1 MSINVRKMNQIIPTD
16 IMRFIRF
23 FYYFLKKKILLFDVF
38 KNISVKY
45 NFSNISIL
53 LPLNHRLPEFRFM
66 NPKYDK
72 FLPIICQQIKTGET
86 IVDIGANVGDT
97 LASIVEKN
105 SKPTFLC
112 IEANN
117 EFFLYLKINIKRIK
131 KKIKHINIFASKQL
145 VGKKI
150 NNVLLKRKEGTAR
163 AIIDKGNLKPKTL
176 DEILIDFNNLKN
188 IKLIKIDTD
197 GFDYDVLDSSM
208 KTIEKYK
215 PILFFEC
222 LYEFEFQKEGYKNT
236 IKNLISKGYKEWV
249 IFDNY
254 GEIITETNSL
264 EVIINYIEYI
274 WYKKHNGKKYIN
286 DYYDFLSYSD
296 NDKGLIYKSLQDFN
310 K

>member
-1 MSINVRKMNQIIPTD
+1 
-16 IMRFIRF
+16 MRFILF
-23 FYYFLKKKILLFDVF
+23 FYYFLKKKILLMNFF

-45 NFSNISIL
+45 NFGNISIL
-53 LPLNHRLPEFRFM
+53 LPLNHRLPEFQIM

-72 FLPIICQQIKTGET
+72 FLPVICQQIKTDET
-86 IVDIGANVGDT
+86 IIDIGANVGDT

-117 EFFLYLKINIKRIK
+117 EFFSYLEINIKRIK
-131 KKIKHINIFASKQL
+131 KKIKGINIFASKDL
-145 VGKKI
+145 VGKNI
-150 NNVLLKRKEGTAR
+150 SNVSLKRKEGTAR
-163 AIIDKGNLKPKTL
+163 AIIDKGNINPKTL
-176 DEILIDFNNLKN
+176 DEILKDFNDHKN

-222 LYEFEFQKEGYKNT
+222 YYEFEFQKEGYINT
-236 IKNLISKGYKEWV
+236 IKNLISKGYKEWI
-249 IFDNY
+249 IFNNY
-254 GEIITETNSL
+254 GEIITKTNSL
-264 EVIINYIEYI
+264 EKIIDSIEYI
-274 WYKKHNGKKYIN
+274 WNQKYNLKKDIN
-286 DYYDFLSYSD
+286 DYYDLLSYSEK
-296 NDKGLIYKSLQDFN
+296 DKHLIYKSLHDFN

>member
-1 MSINVRKMNQIIPTD
+1 MI
-16 IMRFIRF
+16 RFILL
-23 FYYFLKKKILLFDVF
+23 FYYFFKKKILLFDVF

-296 NDKGLIYKSLQDFN
+296 NDKGLIYKSLQDYN

>member
-1 MSINVRKMNQIIPTD
+1 
-16 IMRFIRF
+16 MRFILLV
-23 FYYFLKKKILLFDVF
+23 YYFLKKKILLLDAF

-45 NFSNISIL
+45 NFGNISIL
-53 LPLNHRLPEFRFM
+53 LPLNHRLPEFQIM

-72 FLPIICQQIKTGET
+72 FLPVICQQIQTDEV
-86 IVDIGANVGDT
+86 IIDIGANVGDT

-112 IEANN
+112 IEGND
-117 EFFLYLKINIKRIK
+117 EFFSYLEINIKRIK
-131 KKIKHINIFASKQL
+131 KKIKDIKIFASKHL
-145 VGKKI
+145 VGKNI

-163 AIIDKGNLKPKTL
+163 AIIGNGNLKTKTL
-176 DEILIDFNNLKN
+176 DEILIDFNDHKN

-208 KTIEKYK
+208 ETIERYK

-222 LYEFEFQKEGYKNT
+222 YYEFEFQKEGYKNS
-236 IKNLISKGYKEWV
+236 IKNLISKGYKEWI

-254 GEIITETNSL
+254 GEIISKTNSL
-264 EVIINYIEYI
+264 EKIIDYIEYI
-274 WYKKHNGKKYIN
+274 WDQKYNLKKNIN
-286 DYYDFLSYSD
+286 DYYDLLCYCEK
-296 NDKGLIYKSLQDFN
+296 DKDLVYKSLEDFN

>member
-1 MSINVRKMNQIIPTD
+1 
-16 IMRFIRF
+16 MRFILLV
-23 FYYFLKKKILLFDVF
+23 YYFLKKKILLLDAF

-45 NFSNISIL
+45 NFGNISIL
-53 LPLNHRLPEFRFM
+53 LPLNHRLPEFQIM

-72 FLPIICQQIKTGET
+72 FLPVICQQIQTDEV
-86 IVDIGANVGDT
+86 IIDIGANVGDT

-112 IEANN
+112 IEGND
-117 EFFLYLKINIKRIK
+117 EFFSYLEINIKRIK
-131 KKIKHINIFASKQL
+131 KKIKDIKIFASKHL
-145 VGKKI
+145 VGKNI

-163 AIIDKGNLKPKTL
+163 AIIGNGNLKTKTL
-176 DEILIDFNNLKN
+176 DEILIDFNDHKN

-208 KTIEKYK
+208 ETIERYK

-222 LYEFEFQKEGYKNT
+222 YYEFEFQKEGYKNS
-236 IKNLISKGYKEWV
+236 IKSLISKGYKEWI

-254 GEIITETNSL
+254 GEIISKTNSL
-264 EVIINYIEYI
+264 EKIIDYIEYI
-274 WYKKHNGKKYIN
+274 WDQKYNLKKNIN
-286 DYYDFLSYSD
+286 DYYDLLCYCEK
-296 NDKGLIYKSLQDFN
+296 DKDLVYKSLEDFN